1 MFCNWREPLV
11 LNLHE
16 AYWRSSDKSRVK
28 NLTMWLLEKQESPLF
43 YAQFEVNFSMF
54 NEIWTDEVV
63 DQMDVSRSIFL
74 LPLQLEVSLFTKRR
88 FKMLLPSLWSIKD
101 GYWQRRSCWFG
112 RKYWHDAK
120 NCSYRQLLLLNK
132 PESLKPVILMR
143 GGRVLV
149 KLSLTTVHRY
159 SEANSL
165 LMSLAG
171 RTLSRKQTCHC
182 KKSLLLGNIQER
194 AQESPFCWEHG
205 SRTSEVVRRNPCTVH
220 RFTRAQA
227 CSSHF

>member
-1 MFCNWREPLV
+1 
-11 LNLHE
+11 
-16 AYWRSSDKSRVK
+16 
-28 NLTMWLLEKQESPLF
+28 
-43 YAQFEVNFSMF
+43 
-54 NEIWTDEVV
+54 
-63 DQMDVSRSIFL
+63 MDVSRSIFL
-74 LPLQLEVSLFTKRR
+74 LPLQLDVSLFTKRR
-88 FKMLLPSLWSIKD
+88 FKMLLPSLWSIED

-112 RKYWHDAK
+112 RKYWHDAR

-132 PESLKPVILMR
+132 PESLNPVILMR

-165 LMSLAG
+165 LMSLVV

-205 SRTSEVVRRNPCTVH
+205 SRTSEGGYEKSLYGTPFHTRTSLQ
-220 RFTRAQA
+220 FTFLI
-227 CSSHF
+227 SLSTLLNNHFFHL